1 MPPAPGT
8 KQGFDTGTM
17 MDLRRRLVGYLGTLL
32 LGLLLVTVLINLV
45 SLREDVRTE
54 VAASEQL
61 VQVLLAAGQIAPDLP
76 PEAAAARLAAILA
89 GSQLRHLS
97 ISQVDAA
104 APPERSA
111 MRRQLALLLGI
122 VPAGESGQLVQ
133 LGSQRLR
140 IAPDPSS
147 EMDER
152 LADTVRLLETLLL
165 FSGATLLV
173 AWWAAHRALAP
184 VRELEAGLQRL
195 ARGDADAALPRF
207 ALREFRRVAGAI
219 DALAAA
225 LTHAQDTQRQLS
237 RQLIEVQEDERRTLA
252 RDLHDEM
259 GQTLTAISVTATY
272 LQRNAQQLG
281 ASQIIDCAQDL
292 RRDVRSSGAQLRAML
307 MQLRPHGLDGPGLA
321 SALRELVGSWQQ
333 RESGIAFTLV
343 LPAPLPLL
351 DDEAGIVLYW
361 VVQEALTNVVRH
373 SAASQCTVTMAA
385 QDGQLR
391 VQIDDDGGGLVPDAP
406 RRGGLLGIAERLL
419 MVGGSLQ
426 IVPRQPHGLSL
437 QIRLPLP
444 EPHLQEPP

>member
-1 MPPAPGT
+1 
-8 KQGFDTGTM
+8 
-17 MDLRRRLVGYLGTLL
+17 MDLRRRLVGYLGALL

-45 SLREDVRTE
+45 SLRKDVHAE

-61 VQVLLAAGQIAPDLP
+61 VRVLLAAGQIAPGMA
-76 PEAAAARLAAILA
+76 PEDAAARLAAILA

-104 APPERSA
+104 LPLERTS
-111 MRRQLALLLGI
+111 MRSQLARWLGM
-122 VPAGESGQLVQ
+122 VPAGDTGQLVQ

-152 LADTVRLLETLLL
+152 LGDTLRLLGTLLF
-165 FSGATLLV
+165 FSGTTLIV

-195 ARGDADAALPRF
+195 ARGDAAAALPAF
-207 ALREFRRVAGAI
+207 ALREFSRVAGAI

-225 LTHAQDTQRQLS
+225 LAQARDAQRQLS
-237 RQLIEVQEDERRTLA
+237 RQLIQVQEDERRTLA

-272 LQRNAQQLG
+272 LQRNAQQLE

-292 RRDVRSSGAQLRAML
+292 RRDVRTSGAQLRAML
-307 MQLRPHGLDGPGLA
+307 MQLRPHGLDGPGLT
-321 SALRELVGSWQQ
+321 SALRELVSGWQQ
-333 RESGIAFTLV
+333 REAGIAFALV
-343 LPAPLPLL
+343 LPAPLPTLA
-351 DDEAGIVLYW
+351 DDAGVVLYR

-373 SAASQCTVTMAA
+373 SAAQHCTVTIAVQDA
-385 QDGQLR
+385 QLQ
-391 VQIDDDGGGLVPDAP
+391 VQVEDDGSGLAPDAP
-406 RRGGLLGIAERLL
+406 RGAGLLGIAERLL
-419 MVGGSLQ
+419 MVGGSLR
-426 IVPRQPHGLSL
+426 IVPRQPNGLTL
-437 QIRLPLP
+437 IIRMPLP
-444 EPHLQEPP
+444 EPRSQETP